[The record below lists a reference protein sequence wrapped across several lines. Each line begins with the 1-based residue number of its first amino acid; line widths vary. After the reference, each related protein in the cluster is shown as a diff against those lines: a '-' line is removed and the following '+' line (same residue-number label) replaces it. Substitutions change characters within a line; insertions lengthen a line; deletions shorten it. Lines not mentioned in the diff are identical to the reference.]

1 MRYKAKYSPSE
12 IVCPE
17 TFDWVPV
24 PSCLPLLDKSK
35 YSRLSPPS
43 RETSQPVEVDSVGI
57 LYRRQA
63 MQVGMGLILL
73 VDSEV
78 TIRGC
83 AVVYCGLL
91 SGLPSNSS
99 WVHAAT
105 LVSNLIPTS

>member
-63 MQVGMGLILL
+63 MQVGMVLLLLLLL
-73 VDSEV
+73 VDTEV
-78 TIRGC
+78 SIRGS
-83 AVVYCGLL
+83 AVVVFVAC
-91 SGLPSNSS
+91 
-99 WVHAAT
+99 
-105 LVSNLIPTS
+105 